1 MKILVSGGGVA
12 GPALAYWL
20 HRYGHDTT
28 VVERAP
34 ELRDGGAAI
43 DFRGSALD
51 VLDRMGMLADMRERA
66 TGLRAMLLVDAA
78 GAEVARL
85 PTAAISGE
93 LEVLKAD
100 LTRVLYEHTSQHCEY
115 LFGNTVTA
123 LRQEPDGVLV
133 DFESGP
139 TRRYDLVVGAD
150 GLHSRTRRLAF
161 GPESRYVRGLGI
173 YGALFTTDNYLGLD
187 HTGLMFN
194 TPGRSALAFAARDD
208 TELRV
213 GLSFVAS
220 DLTYDR
226 HDRAQQEAIVAEHFA
241 DGGWEV
247 PRLLAE
253 MRRGRGFFFDSSSQV
268 LMDRWSTGRVVLL
281 GDAGYCA
288 APTAGRG
295 TSQAL
300 VGAYLLAGELG
311 AGGGHE
317 DAFARYEKR
326 LRDYVERN
334 QAHGRAAARWFF
346 TDPDD
351 EALTE
356 LAVEPDDTVELPDYP
371 LPG

>member
-1 MKILVSGGGVA
+1 MKVLISGGGVA
-12 GPALAYWL
+12 GPALAHWL
-20 HRYGHDTT
+20 HRYGHDCTL
-28 VVERAP
+28 VERAP
-34 ELRDGGAAI
+34 TVRDGGAAI
-43 DFRGSALD
+43 DFRGSALE
-51 VLDRMGMLADMRERA
+51 VLDRMGMLGEMRRRS
-66 TGLRAMLLVDAA
+66 TGLREMLLVDAA
-78 GAEVARL
+78 GAQLAQL
-85 PTAAISGE
+85 PAAAISGD

-100 LTRVLYEHTSQHCEY
+100 VSRALFERTRQDTEY
-115 LFGNTVTA
+115 LFDNTITA
-123 LRQEPDGVLV
+123 LRQERDRVV
-133 DFESGP
+133 VEFESGP
-139 TRRYDLVVGAD
+139 AREFDLVVGAD

-173 YGALFTTDNYLGLD
+173 FGALFTTDNYLRLD

-213 GLSFVAS
+213 GLSFVA
-220 DLTYDR
+220 DGLRYDR
-226 HDRAQQEAIVAEHFA
+226 HDRRQQETIVAEHFA
-241 DGGWEV
+241 DGGWQV
-247 PRLLAE
+247 PRLLDA
-253 MRRGRGFFFDSSSQV
+253 MRIADDFFFDSSSQV
-268 LMDRWSTGRVVLL
+268 VVDRWSAGRVVLL

-300 VGAYLLAGELG
+300 IGAYLLAGELG
-311 AGGGHE
+311 AGADHE
-317 DAFARYEKR
+317 AAFERYEKR
-326 LRDYVERN
+326 MRDYVERN

-351 EALTE
+351 ETLTG